1 MRNNLCPETLEE
13 LDPAEHE
20 RFSNFKHSLEEG
32 SKILKVFEKRQ
43 VKIPGLD
50 PEYLSASFFN
60 IDYNANLLDGNHH
73 LPEEEIDA
81 FFENSLCDQF
91 MPYPFPCQ
99 GTRTHALWHYATP
112 KAMLEALKTQSP
124 NVRDKAGWTALH
136 HVAMYSYTDYYFM
149 PEKIIDVLVD
159 AGAKVNAVNK
169 YGVTPLMIAC
179 ARAYNDVKVFE
190 VVKALISRSRMP
202 FDYLLIHDKD
212 PHSLRNAKEWL
223 MNGHSGRRGYEEKML
238 AEIFNEIVKFAKKRR
253 ISNIDVDLLVKV
265 LWGTPKDIEF
275 VLSKGAN
282 INVHTKNNYTPLMMA
297 TVFNSID
304 AVKFLLEHGADV
316 SEKNTEGETAL
327 SLAAKNSDIEKM
339 TLIIENGGDFEAL
352 RWIDRNYYTKR
363 TTKKDDYVDIERERT
378 LSAIKK
384 FGLNF

>member
-1 MRNNLCPETLEE
+1 MKANFPFCNSKKTFTRWNFVTAMKNERGFKMTASKGFFENLFEKNTDEQLINAVNNGFDPKLKNWSNGMNFYMAAIKMGSPKLVRACLSHGCSPIIVDGIALYSPFPAVSALRIAMESRRSDNVEILMVAGAKHKKLFKRGVAWNMRNNLCPETLEE

-81 FFENSLCDQF
+81 FFEKSLCDQF

-99 GTRTHALWHYATP
+99 GTRTNALWHYATP

-124 NVRDKAGWTALH
+124 NVLDKAGWTALH

-212 PHSLRNAKEWL
+212 PQ
-223 MNGHSGRRGYEEKML
+223 
-238 AEIFNEIVKFAKKRR
+238 
-253 ISNIDVDLLVKV
+253 
-265 LWGTPKDIEF
+265 
-275 VLSKGAN
+275 
-282 INVHTKNNYTPLMMA
+282 
-297 TVFNSID
+297 
-304 AVKFLLEHGADV
+304 
-316 SEKNTEGETAL
+316 
-327 SLAAKNSDIEKM
+327 
-339 TLIIENGGDFEAL
+339 
-352 RWIDRNYYTKR
+352 DRKS
-363 TTKKDDYVDIERERT
+363 VV
-378 LSAIKK
+378 
-384 FGLNF
+384 